1 MNVDKNLIEI
11 VKIDGSNVAI
21 ERHGNNC
28 WVSLTDL
35 ARKNGKQ
42 VNDWLRL
49 KSTQEYLEVAKKMIN
64 RNGDSRIEDI
74 QSKTGIPVLVEPVVV
89 RHGGAPGEHG
99 TWCTDYRVA
108 NRFAQWLSPE
118 YAWFVDDAIV
128 RFLKGESLVSDD
140 DFFSLGGK
148 QWVSCE
154 KYCSILKKT
163 PHSFYGLI
171 GHYKKDFAW
180 WDGQW
185 YMSRELFSMKD
196 IQSKF
201 ENHRLDIKSKYDEH
215 QLSLPFTEVNM
226 EG

>member
-21 ERHGNNC
+21 ERHGDNC
-28 WVSLTDL
+28 WISLTDM
-35 ARKNGKQ
+35 AKRFGKL
-42 VNDWLRL
+42 VADWTRL

-64 RNGDSRIEDI
+64 RNGDSHIEN
-74 QSKTGIPVLVEPVVV
+74 SKSNMGIPILVEPIIV
-89 RHGGAPGEHG
+89 RRGGAPGEHG
-99 TWCTDYRVA
+99 TWCTDFRVA

-196 IQSKF
+196 IQSKL